1 MGFGFLVWVTVCL
14 FMAKVGSLH
23 LGQAF
28 SLVSVSAWVV
38 KSWLLTGKFR
48 VTSSSVGF
56 FAVPFGTGFLMDEV

>member
-14 FMAKVGSLH
+14 LMDKVGSLH
-23 LGQAF
+23 LGQTF

-48 VTSSSVGF
+48 GTSTSVGF
-56 FAVPFGTGFLMDEV
+56 SAVPFGAGFLMDEV